1 MHRFF
6 RWYNE
11 NREVFF
17 IIIAIIV
24 FFLLIIQVLNSI
36 VSRQEEE
43 KRNSMTQQNITVNNT
58 INSEPNT
65 SVITGEEITRSEAT
79 IAANAIKQFVNY
91 CNNRQ
96 IENAY
101 NMLTEEC
108 KTLIYPSLESFTENY
123 YNRIFYINRMY
134 SLENWYDDADLY
146 TYYIKYTEDVLA
158 SGNLNSED
166 NKGDYITVVI
176 DEEGYKLNI
185 SSYVGRR
192 IIDQQESARG
202 VNIKINWI
210 DMYMDYAIANISAQN
225 NTGGTICIDAKDGSY
240 TTYMYDENNVKYNS
254 LLHENAEEQLMVRKN
269 LTNTINIKF
278 NKMYNTNREIM
289 GIIFSNI
296 ITNYDEYRAGTSDKK
311 TITINFEF

>member
-134 SLENWYDDADLY
+134 NLENWYDDADLY

-225 NTGGTICIDAKDGSY
+225 NTGGTICIDAKDESY
-240 TTYMYDENNVKYNS
+240 STYMYDENNVKYNS

>member
-91 CNNRQ
+91 CNNKQ

-134 SLENWYDDADLY
+134 NLENWYDDADLY

-192 IIDQQESARG
+192 IIDQQEGARG

-225 NTGGTICIDAKDGSY
+225 NTGGTICIDAKDESY
-240 TTYMYDENNVKYNS
+240 STYMYDENNVKYNS

>member
-11 NREVFF
+11 NREIFF

-36 VSRQEEE
+36 VARQEEE
-43 KRNSMTQQNITVNNT
+43 KRNSMTQQNTTVNNT

-91 CNNRQ
+91 CNNKQ

-134 SLENWYDDADLY
+134 NLENWYDDADLY

-176 DEEGYKLNI
+176 KEEGYKLNI

-192 IIDQQESARG
+192 IIDQQEGARG

-225 NTGGTICIDAKDGSY
+225 NTGGTICIDAKDESY
-240 TTYMYDENNVKYNS
+240 STYMYDENNVKYNS

>member
-36 VSRQEEE
+36 VARQEEE
-43 KRNSMTQQNITVNNT
+43 KRNSMTQQNTTVNNT

-65 SVITGEEITRSEAT
+65 SVITGEEITQTEAT

-91 CNNRQ
+91 CNNKQ

-134 SLENWYDDADLY
+134 NLENWYDDADLY

-192 IIDQQESARG
+192 IIDQQEGARG

-296 ITNYDEYRAGTSDKK
+296 VTNYDEYRAGTSDKK